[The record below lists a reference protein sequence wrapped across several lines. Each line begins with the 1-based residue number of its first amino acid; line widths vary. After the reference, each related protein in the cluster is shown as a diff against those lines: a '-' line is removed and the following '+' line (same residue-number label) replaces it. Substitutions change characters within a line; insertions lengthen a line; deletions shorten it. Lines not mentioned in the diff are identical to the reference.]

1 MLSPDVHCQ
10 MLNDQTRDRNA
21 IIMDAF
27 KSFVTTFTAITGGSV
42 ALRVSSYPVNDGTVF
57 LANLL
62 VILCGIASAII
73 IADNYRAWYQYRKR
87 LNEIAGIAES
97 GEPVIPAPK
106 LWSSIRVEVAMLLV
120 ILVTCLLFLAYNPL
134 RVPATPP
141 APNTAAAASA
151 K

>member
-1 MLSPDVHCQ
+1 MLSQDVHCQ

-27 KSFVTTFTAITGGSV
+27 KSFITTFTAITGGSV
-42 ALRVSSYPVNDGTVF
+42 ALRASSYPVNEGTVF

-62 VILCGIASAII
+62 VMLCGIASAII

-120 ILVTCLLFLAYNPL
+120 ILVTCLLFMAYNPL
-134 RVPATPP
+134 RVPVV
-141 APNTAAAASA
+141 APVTGNAAAAGV

>member
-1 MLSPDVHCQ
+1 MLNQDVHCQ

-27 KSFVTTFTAITGGSV
+27 KSFVTTFAAITAGSV
-42 ALRVSSYPVNDGTVF
+42 ALRASSYPISGETVI

-73 IADNYRAWYQYRKR
+73 IADNYRAWYQYRKK
-87 LNEIAGIAES
+87 LTEVAGTTAT
-97 GEPVIPAPK
+97 GEAVIPQPN
-106 LWSSIRVEVAMLLV
+106 LWSSVRVEAAMLLV
-120 ILVTCLLFLAYNPL
+120 ILVTCLLFMAYNPL
-134 RVPATPP
+134 RVPMAPP
-141 APNTAAAASA
+141 TTSSAAAAGA